1 MLYLMPGGKLDWLR
15 YCKKKSQNYLLT
27 WSLPIF
33 HRGSEKSSLD
43 RRTIKVASK
52 SKHGQDLGQKSLYRL
67 PFEQA
72 LLTPEVMIW
81 SLAEE
86 LKNDF
91 LRLGRKRLVKVVS
104 DSCYFYSKKRK
115 EASLGIIDASFSA
128 AQSRDSEFQQAGSIQ
143 YN

>member
-1 MLYLMPGGKLDWLR
+1 
-15 YCKKKSQNYLLT
+15 
-27 WSLPIF
+27 
-33 HRGSEKSSLD
+33 
-43 RRTIKVASK
+43 
-52 SKHGQDLGQKSLYRL
+52 
-67 PFEQA
+67 
-72 LLTPEVMIW
+72 MIW